1 MSPRRR
7 DALTAHAAKIGALLA
22 DSAFLAWQAAQL
34 ESDIAL
40 DAWRAAGRG
49 RSATAHLA
57 YRAAIDREEA
67 AARHLEEL
75 CRLTGALDNATT
87 AARA

>member
-1 MSPRRR
+1 MSPRRI
-7 DALTAHAAKIGALLA
+7 DSLTGHAAKIATLLA
-22 DSAFLAWQAAQL
+22 DSAFVAWQTAQL

-49 RSATAHLA
+49 RSATAHLV
-57 YRAAIDREEA
+57 YRAAVDREEA
-67 AARHLEEL
+67 AARHFEQL
-75 CRLTGALDNATT
+75 CHIGNATT